1 MTAPDTPFTV
11 TVARVVAVEVAVLF
25 ALWLA
30 GRYFAG

>member
-11 TVARVVAVEVAVLF
+11 TAARVIAVEVVVLLG
-25 ALWLA
+25 LWLA

>member
-1 MTAPDTPFTV
+1 MTAPDTAFAV
-11 TVARVVAVEVAVLF
+11 TVAKVVAVEVVVLF